1 MNLQRI
7 SVLAVSD
14 GLSELTKSAQKK
26 KASGFW
32 PEAFAVTNAVVAVT
46 VMGNSGSAELA
57 DLYFFGLRAFFALTG
72 DIADGL
78 AFGQSFE
85 AGALD
90 CAEVYEEVCAAVSRG
105 DEAKTF
111 AFVEPFNCTVFAICH
126 IYIPASKRNTSMEHP

>member
-1 MNLQRI
+1 LQ
-7 SVLAVSD
+7 LAAGRQD
-14 GLSELTKSAQKK
+14 YKKRLTKK

-32 PEAFAVTNAVVAVT
+32 PEAFAVTGAVVAVT

-78 AFGQSFE
+78 AFSQSFE